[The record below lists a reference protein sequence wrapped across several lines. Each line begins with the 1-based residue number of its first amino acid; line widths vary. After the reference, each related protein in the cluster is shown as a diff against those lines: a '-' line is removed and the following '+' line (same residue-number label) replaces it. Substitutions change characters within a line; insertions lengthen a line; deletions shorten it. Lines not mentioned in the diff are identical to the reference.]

1 MRPEPSRAAALF
13 GPSPSR
19 GHEGLAERLEL
30 EDRWALI
37 GWMRADL
44 IPAQKLQEQPEL
56 AQRAYVTE
64 RCAELSA
71 QITPEPLKDPRQV
84 LDYAAWART
93 LEPAYLDWSLPDHQ
107 ARAETLYARHCAS
120 CHGADGAG
128 GPDGVPPLAGSDWLK
143 ERAPE
148 ELVDVLLQ
156 GLRGEIVVNG
166 RAYQGAMPGFAD
178 RLDDVELAAIAS
190 HVLTRWRPSGAPMA
204 PDRVAAR
211 RGALALPP
219 DPPGPN
225 PRRRRGHA
233 PRGRAG
239 GPALPDVSPGSGAP
253 ARPRSRGPAR
263 VPRRAARGPHPPGH
277 GPGALGAPAG
287 RAGQLGARRRAR
299 GHAGAGAAGP
309 LMMRL

>member
-225 PRRRRGHA
+225 PRGAAVTRREGALVAQPCQMCHQDLA
-233 PRGRAG
+233 PLRALAREDLPGFLDVLLEDPTHPAMGRALSG
-239 GPALPDVSPGSGAP
+239 RQLAGLVSWARADGRVVTPAQVRL
-253 ARPRSRGPAR
+253 AR
-263 VPRRAARGPHPPGH
+263 
-277 GPGALGAPAG
+277 
-287 RAGQLGARRRAR
+287 
-299 GHAGAGAAGP
+299 
-309 LMMRL
+309 